1 MKVEETKMKVEKI
14 YVRMNDEKRKL
25 SVDVDVE
32 VFDKIFD
39 NDEDA
44 LMMEVEMIIENLGND
59 IEKKVR
65 FEKSDENYDV
75 YLNDEKYEFDY

>member
-1 MKVEETKMKVEKI
+1 MKNVKI
-14 YVRMNDEKRKL
+14 YVVMREEERKL
-25 SVDVDVE
+25 KVEVDVE

-44 LMMEVEMIIENLGND
+44 LMLEVEMIIENLGND
-59 IEKKVR
+59 VVKNVR
-65 FEKSDENYDV
+65 FEKNDENYDV

>member
-1 MKVEETKMKVEKI
+1 MKI

-65 FEKSDENYDV
+65 FEKSDDNYDV
-75 YLNDEKYEFDY
+75 YLNNEKYEFDF

>member
-1 MKVEETKMKVEKI
+1 MKI

-32 VFDKIFD
+32 VFDEIFD

-44 LMMEVEMIIENLGND
+44 LMMEVEMIIENLGDD

-65 FEKSDENYDV
+65 FEKNDDNYDV
-75 YLNDEKYEFDY
+75 YLNDEKYEFDF

>member
-1 MKVEETKMKVEKI
+1 MKI

-39 NDEDA
+39 NEEDA
-44 LMMEVEMIIENLGND
+44 LMMEVEMIIEHLDDD
-59 IEKKVR
+59 IEKKIR
-65 FEKSDENYDV
+65 FEKSDDNYDV
-75 YLNDEKYEFDY
+75 YLNDEKYEFDF